1 MSDTDLPRDTGDF
14 RVMSR
19 RVVDGLSGMRE
30 RHRYIRGMVPWLGFA
45 SFGFEYHREER
56 FAGETKYP
64 LRKIIKFGLEAVLS
78 FSTAPLTM
86 AVRLGAFV
94 MFLGFLI
101 GVWIVGLK
109 IFTSVVVPGFASIV
123 SLIIIFNGL
132 QILLIGL
139 VGLYVSR
146 IFEETKGRPLY
157 IVSTV
162 INDE

>member
-1 MSDTDLPRDTGDF
+1 
-14 RVMSR
+14 
-19 RVVDGLSGMRE
+19 
-30 RHRYIRGMVPWLGFA
+30 
-45 SFGFEYHREER
+45 
-56 FAGETKYP
+56 
-64 LRKIIKFGLEAVLS
+64 KIIKFGLEAVLS

-86 AVRLGAFV
+86 AIRLGAFV

-109 IFTSVVVPGFASIV
+109 IFTSIVVPGLASIV